1 MKKLIE
7 IYGWY
12 GMAAILLAY
21 ALASFSIISSAGLIY
36 QILNGSGALGVM
48 LASLYKKAYQPA
60 ALNLIWTLIAVIA
73 LINMFAK

>member
-12 GMAAILLAY
+12 GIAALLLAY
-21 ALASFSIISSAGLIY
+21 ALVSFSIINAGGLLY
-36 QILNGSGALGVM
+36 QILNGSGALGLM
-48 LASLYKKAYQPA
+48 LVSFYKRAYQPA

-73 LINMFAK
+73 IARIFFT

>member
-48 LASLYKKAYQPA
+48 LASFHRKAYQPA
-60 ALNLIWTLIAVIA
+60 ALNLIWALIAVIA
-73 LINMFAK
+73 LARIFSS